1 MTVDILHSIYEEL
14 NDLKSGKNKADSDD
28 EDEIQYNCI
37 ILDDW
42 ADVLK
47 DKDIEKVLNMF
58 IIKARHLRCAFIFT
72 LQSYYYF
79 PKILRKQI
87 TYVTIF
93 KPKNV
98 AEFESIAHELLNLN
112 KDDGLK
118 LYNYVFDENYN
129 HLDLD
134 TVQNLT
140 FKNFNL
146 LQIKE

>member
-1 MTVDILHSIYEEL
+1 MI
-14 NDLKSGKNKADSDD
+14 NN
-28 EDEIQYNCI
+28 N
-37 ILDDW
+37 
-42 ADVLK
+42 
-47 DKDIEKVLNMF
+47 
-58 IIKARHLRCAFIFT
+58 
-72 LQSYYYF
+72 
-79 PKILRKQI
+79 KILRKQI
-87 TYVTIF
+87 TYITIF

-146 LQIKE
+146 LQTKE